1 MMDDKCINPSFSL
14 VRKSK
19 YFIIVFIDEKILA
32 ISFVV
37 SFEM

>member
-1 MMDDKCINPSFSL
+1 MDGKCNTPHISL

-19 YFIIVFIDEKILA
+19 YFMTVFIDEKILA

>member
-1 MMDDKCINPSFSL
+1 MDAKCINPSFNSL

-19 YFIIVFIDEKILA
+19 YLMIVFSDEKILA